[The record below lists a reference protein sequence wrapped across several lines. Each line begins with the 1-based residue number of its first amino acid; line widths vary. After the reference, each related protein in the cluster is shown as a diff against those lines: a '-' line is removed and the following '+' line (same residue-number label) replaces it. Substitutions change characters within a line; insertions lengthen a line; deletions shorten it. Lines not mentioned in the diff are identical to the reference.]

1 MADLN
6 KALEP
11 VGIVMRLA
19 AIVCAVLAV
28 AKLLGVAHVGLGV
41 VDLAAVAIAC
51 AMAK

>member
-1 MADLN
+1 MNLN
-6 KALEP
+6 QITDP
-11 VGIVMRLA
+11 VGMILRFA
-19 AIVCAVLAV
+19 AMGFAVAAL